1 MASLEAQIEH
11 QVQSFPVPCMTYG
24 CCGDVLANILPVL
37 SLKHCLTALNA
48 AISTIQEGVIADYRD
63 NPQMELPRLMYS
75 YELKRV
81 RYLLQAYHRTR
92 LSKIEKFILHILERE
107 EVLNRLSEKEKT
119 YAQARVSISLEHLLI

>member
-1 MASLEAQIEH
+1 
-11 QVQSFPVPCMTYG
+11 MTSG
-24 CCGDVLANILPVL
+24 CCNDTLACTLPAL
-37 SLKHCLTALNA
+37 AWEYFSTALNSA
-48 AISTIQEGVIADYRD
+48 MVTLQEGVIADYRD

-92 LSKIEKFILHILERE
+92 LSKIEKFILHILEKE

-119 YAQARVSISLEHLLI
+119 YAQARVTISIEHLLM

>member
-1 MASLEAQIEH
+1 
-11 QVQSFPVPCMTYG
+11 MTYG
-24 CCGDVLANILPVL
+24 CCGDVLAHILPVL
-37 SLKHCLTALNA
+37 SLKYCLTALNA

-92 LSKIEKFILHILERE
+92 LSKIEKFILHILEKE
-107 EVLNRLSEKEKT
+107 EVLDRLSEKEKT
-119 YAQARVSISLEHLLI
+119 YAQARVPISLEHLPM